1 MQPTIIQDAISIAA
15 GTINENVIVSNPA
28 LRGLLEAPY
37 PARIRL
43 LAVIS
48 ATGLRIDASHSS
60 EKYAASCDLRVSS
73 STPDDPLDVVND
85 EAYTQAGEQMV
96 IRATNTTGGAIVLR
110 YMLILEP
117 VVNEQWVGGMVQ
129 LPPDVLVMQ
138 RGPVAVADATAA
150 LQLLDGLIFE
160 RVNVPSILKVFMTQ
174 SAAGILRQ
182 LFIDQD
188 RIAPPST
195 ISLNNRVPQ
204 DPFDMTING
213 VEVPANS
220 LQQLQV
226 SNNSGGSLNVFWK
239 TKNAQLI
246 RRGM

>member
-1 MQPTIIQDAISIAA
+1 MQPTIIQDAISVAA
-15 GTINENVIVSNPA
+15 NSINENVIVSNPA
-28 LRGLLEAPY
+28 LRGLLESIY
-37 PARIRL
+37 PSRIRL

-48 ATGLRIDASHSS
+48 ATGLRIDATHGSS
-60 EKYAASCDLRVSS
+60 KYAASCDLRVST

-96 IRATNTTGGAIVLR
+96 IRAVNTTGGAITLR

-117 VVNEQWVGGMVQ
+117 LVDETFQGGQVV

-160 RVNVPSILKVFMTQ
+160 RINVPSILKVFMTQ

-182 LFIDQD
+182 VFIDQD

-195 ISLNNRVPQ
+195 ISLNNRIPQ

-213 VEVPANS
+213 IEVRENQ

-239 TKNAQLI
+239 TKNQQLI
-246 RRGM
+246 RRN

>member
-1 MQPTIIQDAISIAA
+1 MQPTIIQDAISVAA
-15 GTINENVIVSNPA
+15 GAINENVIVSNAA

-48 ATGLRIDASHSS
+48 ATGLRLDASHGSS
-60 EKYAASCDLRVSS
+60 KYAASCDLRVSS

-85 EAYTQAGEQMV
+85 EAYTQSGEQMV
-96 IRATNTTGGAIVLR
+96 LRATNTTGGAITLR

-117 VVNEQWVGGMVQ
+117 VVDESWTGGQVD
-129 LPPDVLVMQ
+129 LPPDTLVMQ
-138 RGPVAVADATAA
+138 RGPVSVADATPA
-150 LQLLDGLIFE
+150 LQLLDGLPFE

-174 SAAGILRQ
+174 SATGLLRQ

-213 VEVPANS
+213 VEVPANA
-220 LQQLQV
+220 LQQLQI
-226 SNNSGGSLNVFWK
+226 SNASGGALSVFWK
-239 TKNAQLI
+239 TKNAQLM
-246 RRGM
+246 RRN

>member
-1 MQPTIIQDAISIAA
+1 MQPTIIQDAIAVAA
-15 GTINENVIVSNPA
+15 NSINENVIVSNAA

-60 EKYAASCDLRVSS
+60 RKYAASCDLRVSS

-96 IRATNTTGGAIVLR
+96 LRAVNTTGGSITLR
-110 YMLILEP
+110 YMIILEP
-117 VVNEQWVGGMVQ
+117 MVPEGWAGGDVE
-129 LPPDVLVMQ
+129 LPPDTLVLQ

-150 LQLLDGLIFE
+150 LQLLDGLPFE
-160 RVNVPSILKVFMTQ
+160 RINVPSILRVLMTQ

-182 LFIDQD
+182 LYIDQE
-188 RIAPPST
+188 RIAPPSA
-195 ISLNNRVPQ
+195 ISLNNRIPQ
-204 DPFDMTING
+204 DPFDSTISG
-213 VEVPANS
+213 VEVEPNA

-239 TKNAQLI
+239 TKNRQLI
-246 RRGM
+246 RT

>member
-1 MQPTIIQDAISIAA
+1 MQPTIIQDAISVAA
-15 GTINENVIVSNPA
+15 NSINENVIVSNAA

-48 ATGLRIDASHSS
+48 ATGLRLDASHSS
-60 EKYAASCDLRVSS
+60 SKYAASCDLRVST

-85 EAYTQAGEQMV
+85 EAYTQAAEQMV
-96 IRATNTTGGAIVLR
+96 LRATNTTGGAITLR

-117 VVNEQWVGGMVQ
+117 VVDESWTGGLVD
-129 LPPDVLVMQ
+129 LPGDVLVMQ
-138 RGPVAVADATAA
+138 RGPVSVADGTDA
-150 LQLLDGLIFE
+150 LQLLDGLPFE
-160 RVNVPSILKVFMTQ
+160 RVSVPSILKVFMTQ
-174 SAAGILRQ
+174 SATGLLRQ
-182 LFIDQD
+182 LYIDQD

-213 VEVPANS
+213 VEVPANE

-226 SNNSGGSLNVFWK
+226 SNNSGGALSVFWK
-239 TKNAQLI
+239 TKNQQLV
-246 RRGM
+246 RR

>member
-1 MQPTIIQDAISIAA
+1 MQPTIIQDAISVAA
-15 GTINENVIVSNPA
+15 NTINENVIVSNAA

-37 PARIRL
+37 PSRIRL

-48 ATGLRIDASHSS
+48 ATGLRIDGTHGSS
-60 EKYAASCDLRVSS
+60 KYAGSCDLRVSS

-96 IRATNTTGGAIVLR
+96 LRATNTTGGAITLR

-117 VVNEQWVGGMVQ
+117 LVDETWTGGQVQ

-138 RGPVAVADATAA
+138 RGPVAVADGTAA
-150 LQLLDGLIFE
+150 LQLLDGLVFE
-160 RVNVPSILKVFMTQ
+160 RINVPSVLKVFMTQ
-174 SAAGILRQ
+174 SATGILRQ
-182 LFIDQD
+182 FFIDQD

-213 VEVPANS
+213 VEVPANA
-220 LQQLQV
+220 LQQVQV

-239 TKNAQLI
+239 TKNQQLI
-246 RRGM
+246 RRN

>member
-15 GTINENVIVSNPA
+15 NSINDNVIVSNA
-28 LRGLLEAPY
+28 SLRGLLESPY
-37 PARIRL
+37 PSRIRL

-48 ATGLRIDASHSS
+48 ATGLRIDASHGTS
-60 EKYAASCDLRVSS
+60 KFASGCDLKVST

-96 IRATNTTGGAIVLR
+96 LRAVNTTAGAIVLR
-110 YMLILEP
+110 YMFILEP
-117 VVNEQWVGGMVQ
+117 MVDETWAGGQVP
-129 LPPDVLVMQ
+129 LPPDTLVMQ
-138 RGPVAVADATAA
+138 RGPVSIANGIVDQ
-150 LQLLDGLIFE
+150 QLLDGLAFE
-160 RVNVPSILKVFMTQ
+160 RINVPSILKIFMTQ
-174 SAAGILRQ
+174 SATGLLRQ
-182 LFIDQD
+182 VFIDQD

-213 VEVPANS
+213 IEVPPNH

-239 TKNAQLI
+239 TKNQQLI
-246 RRGM
+246 RRN

>member
-1 MQPTIIQDAISIAA
+1 MQPTIIQDAIAIAA
-15 GTINENVIVSNPA
+15 NSINENVIVSNAA

-60 EKYAASCDLRVSS
+60 SKYASSCDLRVSS

-85 EAYTQAGEQMV
+85 EAYTQAAEQMV
-96 IRATNTTGGAIVLR
+96 IRATNTTGGAITLR

-117 VVNEQWVGGMVQ
+117 VVDESWTGGLVE
-129 LPPDVLVMQ
+129 LPGDVLVMQ
-138 RGPVAVADATAA
+138 RGPVAVADGTTA
-150 LQLLDGLIFE
+150 LQLLDGLPFE
-160 RVNVPSILKVFMTQ
+160 RISVPSVLKVFMTQ
-174 SAAGILRQ
+174 SAAGLLRQ
-182 LFIDQD
+182 LYIDQD

-195 ISLNNRVPQ
+195 ISLNNRIPQ

-213 VEVPANS
+213 VEVPANE

-226 SNNSGGSLNVFWK
+226 SNASGGSLNVFWK
-239 TKNAQLI
+239 TKNQQLV
-246 RRGM
+246 RR

>member
-1 MQPTIIQDAISIAA
+1 MQPTIIQDAIAVAA
-15 GTINENVIVSNPA
+15 NTINENVIVSNAA
-28 LRGLLEAPY
+28 LRGLLESPY

-48 ATGLRIDASHSS
+48 ATGLRIDAAHGSQN
-60 EKYAASCDLRVSS
+60 YAASCDLRVSS

-85 EAYTQAGEQMV
+85 LAYTQAGEQMV
-96 IRATNTTGGAIVLR
+96 LRAVNTTGGSITLR
-110 YMLILEP
+110 YMIILEP
-117 VVNEQWVGGMVQ
+117 IAPDEWTGGDIE
-129 LPPDVLVMQ
+129 LPADTVVMQ
-138 RGPVAVADATAA
+138 RGPVAVADGTAA
-150 LQLLDGLIFE
+150 LQLLDGLRFE
-160 RVNVPSILKVFMTQ
+160 RVNVPSMLSIFMTQ
-174 SAAGILRQ
+174 SATGVLRQ

-195 ISLNNRVPQ
+195 ISLNNRIPQ
-204 DPFDMTING
+204 DPFDSTVHG

-239 TKNAQLI
+239 TKNLQLI
-246 RRGM
+246 RK

>member
-1 MQPTIIQDAISIAA
+1 MQPTIIQDAISVAA
-15 GTINENVIVSNPA
+15 NSINENVIVSNPA

-48 ATGLRIDASHSS
+48 ATGLRLDASHGSS
-60 EKYAASCDLRVSS
+60 KYAASCDLRVSS

-85 EAYTQAGEQMV
+85 EAYTQDGEQMV
-96 IRATNTTGGAIVLR
+96 LRAVNTTGGAITLR
-110 YMLILEP
+110 YMVILEP
-117 VVNEQWVGGMVQ
+117 LVDDDWTGGQVE

-138 RGPVAVADATAA
+138 RGPVSVADATPA
-150 LQLLDGLIFE
+150 LQLLDGLPFE

-174 SAAGILRQ
+174 SAAGLLRQ

-213 VEVPANS
+213 VEVPPNQ

-226 SNNSGGSLNVFWK
+226 SNASGGALNVFWK
-239 TKNAQLI
+239 TKNQQLI
-246 RRGM
+246 RRN

>member
-1 MQPTIIQDAISIAA
+1 MQPTIIQDAISVAA
-15 GTINENVIVSNPA
+15 NSINENVIVSNAA

-48 ATGLRIDASHSS
+48 ATGLRIDASHGSS
-60 EKYAASCDLRVSS
+60 KYASSCDLRVSS

-85 EAYTQAGEQMV
+85 EAYTQANEQMV
-96 IRATNTTGGAIVLR
+96 IRAINTTGGAITLR

-117 VVNEQWVGGMVQ
+117 LVGDDYVGGLVD
-129 LPPDVLVMQ
+129 LFPDVLVMQ
-138 RGPVAVADATAA
+138 RGPVAVADGTAA
-150 LQLLDGLIFE
+150 LQLLDGLPFE
-160 RVNVPSILKVFMTQ
+160 RISVPATLKIFMTQ

-182 LFIDQD
+182 VFIEND

-195 ISLNNRVPQ
+195 ISLNNRIPQ
-204 DPFDMTING
+204 DPFDMTISG
-213 VEVPANS
+213 VEVPANK

-239 TKNAQLI
+239 TKAQQLI
-246 RRGM
+246 RQ

>member
-1 MQPTIIQDAISIAA
+1 MQPTIIQDAISVAA
-15 GTINENVIVSNPA
+15 NTINENVIVSNAA

-37 PARIRL
+37 PSRIRL
-43 LAVIS
+43 LAVVS
-48 ATGLRIDASHSS
+48 ATGLRIDGTHGSS
-60 EKYAASCDLRVSS
+60 KYASSCDLRVST

-96 IRATNTTGGAIVLR
+96 IRAMNTTAGAITLR

-117 VVNEQWVGGMVQ
+117 LVDETWTGEQVQ
-129 LPPDVLVMQ
+129 LYPDVLVMQ

-150 LQLLDGLIFE
+150 QQLLDGTIFE
-160 RVNVPSILKVFMTQ
+160 RINVPSTLKVFMTQ

-182 LFIDQD
+182 VFIDQD
-188 RIAPPST
+188 RIAPPSA

-204 DPFDMTING
+204 DPFDMTISG

-239 TKNAQLI
+239 TKNQQLI
-246 RRGM
+246 RRN